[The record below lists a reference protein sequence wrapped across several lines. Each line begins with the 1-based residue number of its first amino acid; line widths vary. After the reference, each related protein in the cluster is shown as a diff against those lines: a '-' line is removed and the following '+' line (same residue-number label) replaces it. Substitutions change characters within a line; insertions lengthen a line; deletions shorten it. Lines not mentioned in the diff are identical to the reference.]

1 MSFDLDPIDC
11 HFIGKNILSFVFHR
25 RNKGLEWLEGEKFC
39 HFGLNNPFKVCLY
52 ETYMKASLICQSCLN
67 FCMWS
72 DPCLFVLL
80 CFGGYCCLGRVK
92 RVFTQTQLIY
102 TQVWEQG
109 RVAPSHR
116 RHALGNNAVKPVHSG
131 WSFRNARLFSHT
143 SISQILWLQLSNS
156 NSPYESTSINHSA
169 TLLFST
175 PSNPFCKKN
184 KTQLVFLM
192 QF

>member
-1 MSFDLDPIDC
+1 MKRPYESQSDLSILFELGSLLVCSIVFWCFD
-11 HFIGKNILSFVFHR
+11 
-25 RNKGLEWLEGEKFC
+25 
-39 HFGLNNPFKVCLY
+39 
-52 ETYMKASLICQSCLN
+52 
-67 FCMWS
+67 
-72 DPCLFVLL
+72 
-80 CFGGYCCLGRVK
+80 GYCCLGRVK

-109 RVAPSHR
+109 WVAPSYR

-175 PSNPFCKKN
+175 PSKPILQEKQNPTRFFFKAI
-184 KTQLVFLM
+184 LVAMVIKMFPLVWM
-192 QF
+192 H